1 MGTINQRKA
10 HVQWYTNMVGHRKKG
25 IKSLAMNV
33 STYLK
38 RKENERVE
46 ELETK
51 LNTMSEM
58 DSHGNSAY
66 IEISK
71 IKEELFDIYT
81 RRGEG
86 SKIRSR
92 VKWWEEG
99 EKSNRYFHNLEKTR
113 GKDKVWHRIKNK
125 HGDLVFDPYEIQK
138 CHTMNFQWK
147 KRFREMA
154 LWACAVA
161 RVPGKLCQFA

>member
-1 MGTINQRKA
+1 MGQLIKEKHLYSDIQTWWDIA
-10 HVQWYTNMVGHRKKG
+10 KKG
-25 IKSLAMNV
+25 IKSLSMDV

-51 LNTMSEM
+51 LNTMSNV

-71 IKEELFDIYT
+71 IKEEIFDIYT

-99 EKSNRYFHNLEKTR
+99 EKSTRYFHNLE
-113 GKDKVWHRIKNK
+113 
-125 HGDLVFDPYEIQK
+125 
-138 CHTMNFQWK
+138 
-147 KRFREMA
+147 
-154 LWACAVA
+154 
-161 RVPGKLCQFA
+161 